1 MVGSRDRPALGP
13 RLISWP
19 NITPYLGNN
28 GGVSSQSEFQEL
40 AYLFLKWSGST
51 RIFSL
56 MTGNP
61 GGFFDPFQLANFA
74 DPLVNQSYHDYH
86 VPVIKGTVARAV
98 PTLAIP
104 GQFAMH
110 NTLSENLLTAMTG
123 GMTAK
128 EAMSVADRMAIL

>member
-1 MVGSRDRPALGP
+1 
-13 RLISWP
+13 
-19 NITPYLGNN
+19 
-28 GGVSSQSEFQEL
+28 VSSQSEFQEL
-40 AYLFLKWSGST
+40 AYLFLQWSGST

-61 GGFFDPFQLANFA
+61 GGFFDPCQLANFA

-86 VPVIKGTVARAV
+86 APVIKGTVARAV

-110 NTLSENLLTAMTG
+110 NTAQRKPVNG
-123 GMTAK
+123 D
-128 EAMSVADRMAIL
+128 DRRHDCQGSHVGSR